1 MKKEIGINSKMDK
14 EIDTFEKNICNFISK
29 QVELMKKHNQK
40 HEEEIMNFQNVF
52 IILNKYEKMIAS
64 MKEELNKLK
73 EENNELK
80 SKITIEDNNILTN
93 KIISALGNVQ
103 NNQELIKLV
112 SIVKDEV
119 HKLSEII
126 LGRDQ
131 HNLEDTK
138 QLSDGHIKKLLNQ
151 SVSIQRLQHEIHLEN
166 IFSNTLYSPIE
177 LKDKRIACCSFDH
190 SISIVSIDYGNKKW
204 IQDIKKEK
212 SHSDYVRCLCE
223 IKQNILASCSQDTT
237 VKIWEISKNDLQLLS
252 TLSNHS
258 KEVIKVITLTHNRF
272 ASCSRDNSV
281 RIWSNES
288 PYNEI
293 TTLSHEGEV
302 SNLIQLKQKEL
313 LITSD
318 HSNPSLDFWD
328 LRTYKKINTIKG
340 EYTDFYSQGMI
351 ELPNGLVAV
360 SSKSSGN
367 PIVIVDPNNYNIIK
381 TIKDQTYITSCSSIC
396 VLDTN
401 SFVYSINGKFIQI
414 SLKDNY
420 QILFQ
425 TDNEKK
431 LHGRTGLISVQNGK
445 YLLITLPSQKGFSI
459 IKPYY

>member
-14 EIDTFEKNICNFISK
+14 EIDTLEQNICNFISK
-29 QVELMKKHNQK
+29 QMELMKKHNQK
-40 HEEEIMNFQNVF
+40 HEKEIMNFQNVF
-52 IILNKYEKMIAS
+52 MMLNKYEKMIVS

-73 EENNELK
+73 EENKELK
-80 SKITIEDNNILTN
+80 SKITIEDNNTFTK

-103 NNQELIKLV
+103 NNKELIKLV

-119 HKLSEII
+119 HKLSEIV

-131 HNLEDTK
+131 HNLENTK
-138 QLSDGHIKKLLNQ
+138 QLSEGNIKKLLNQ
-151 SVSIQRLQHEIHLEN
+151 SVSIQGLQHEIHLEN
-166 IFSNTLYSPIE
+166 IFSNNLYSPIE
-177 LKDKRIACCSFDH
+177 LKDKRIACCSYDY
-190 SISIVSIDYGNKKW
+190 SISIISIDYENKKW
-204 IQDIKKEK
+204 THDIKKEK
-212 SHSDYVRCLCE
+212 SHNNFVRCLCE
-223 IKQNILASCSQDTT
+223 LKQNILVSCSEDKT
-237 VKIWEISKNDLQLLS
+237 VKIWEISKNDLKLLA

-258 KEVIKVITLTHNRF
+258 QEVIKVITLTHNRF
-272 ASCSRDNSV
+272 ASCSKDNSV
-281 RIWSNES
+281 RIWCSET

-318 HSNPSLDFWD
+318 HSNRSLELWD
-328 LRTYKKINTIKG
+328 LRTYKKITTIKG

-351 ELPNGLVAV
+351 ELPNELVAV
-360 SSKSSGN
+360 SSKSSGC
-367 PIVIVDPNNYNIIK
+367 PIVIVDPNNYNIVK
-381 TIKDQTYITSCSSIC
+381 TIKDQTYITNCSSIC

-401 SFVYSINGKFIQI
+401 SFVYARNGKVIQI
-414 SLKDNY
+414 SFKDNY
-420 QILFQ
+420 QIIFQ
-425 TDNEKK
+425 TDNEQK

-445 YLLITLPSQKGFSI
+445 YLLITLPSEKGFSI